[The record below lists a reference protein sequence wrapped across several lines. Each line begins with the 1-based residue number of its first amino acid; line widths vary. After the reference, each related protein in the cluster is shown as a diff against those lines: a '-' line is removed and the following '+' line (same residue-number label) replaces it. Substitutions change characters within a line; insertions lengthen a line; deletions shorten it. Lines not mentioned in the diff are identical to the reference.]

1 MIYFGIF
8 LAAVSLAAFI
18 LYGADK
24 SKARRGAWRI
34 PEKVLLS
41 LSFFGGAAGG
51 LLGMVLFRHKTRHWY
66 FWAVNFVGL
75 AWQLAALFLLLHY
88 GVAVSL

>member
-1 MIYFGIF
+1 MIILIAI

-18 LYGADK
+18 VYGADK
-24 SKARRGAWRI
+24 SRAKRGAWRI
-34 PEKVLLS
+34 SEKALLC

-66 FWAVNFVGL
+66 FWAVNFLGL
-75 AWQLAALFLLLHY
+75 VWQIAALVLLALY
-88 GVAVSL
+88 A